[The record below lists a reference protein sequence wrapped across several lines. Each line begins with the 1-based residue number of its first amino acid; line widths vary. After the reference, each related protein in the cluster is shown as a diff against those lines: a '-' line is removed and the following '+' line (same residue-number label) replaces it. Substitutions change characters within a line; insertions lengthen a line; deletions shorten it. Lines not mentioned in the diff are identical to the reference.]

1 CSSGLVWNAGRVPTA
16 ADFGI
21 TDDEVNVL
29 RAGVREWGGPASL
42 TEPVARAIGFT
53 SVQDF
58 FIQSQRI
65 EACLRGGGSMSFAEW
80 RRTLLAT
87 ELVFVSD
94 VIGSG
99 TDWETTTGIRDAEA
113 LRLLRSLQR
122 KIVP

>member
-1 CSSGLVWNAGRVPTA
+1 M
-16 ADFGI
+16 
-21 TDDEVNVL
+21 TDDEMNVL
-29 RAGVREWGGPASL
+29 RAGVQEWGGPASL

-58 FIQSQRI
+58 FIHSQRI
-65 EACLRGGGSMSFAEW
+65 QACLRGGESMSFAEW